1 LSGLVKLAVGQGGD
15 WQNGANGNEPS
26 PGRTRLNARGNRGMA
41 DRAKDL
47 QDMEDRVAKLLLGA
61 NDLPPGPERQDLLDE
76 IEKFIARLSEL
87 TTAKQ

>member
-1 LSGLVKLAVGQGGD
+1 
-15 WQNGANGNEPS
+15 
-26 PGRTRLNARGNRGMA
+26 MA